1 VVVGC
6 IVKVVADTSKSLGMR
21 VIGFDPVMT
30 AEQMAE
36 VGIEKRCL
44 TDIWAM

>member
-1 VVVGC
+1 LTWAGQ
-6 IVKVVADTSKSLGMR
+6 VVADCSKSLGMH

-44 TDIWAM
+44 SDIWAL